1 MGTYLKRTFSGA
13 STSRTTFTLS
23 FWVKRTSLGSVK
35 SPISAETNNND
46 YDQVIFTGGDE
57 LDVNNVAGGSDV
69 ISFKTTMKFRDTS
82 AWYHIVIAIDTT
94 QASSSNGIK
103 IYVNGVLQTSFAS
116 STYAQNATFE
126 IGRNGSATSIGRRER
141 DGDAYGIGYLAD
153 FLYIDGQQK
162 VATDFGET
170 DSTTGIWK
178 PKTYS
183 GTYGNNGFK
192 LEFKNAAALGTDTS
206 GNSETF
212 TVNAA
217 GTNAQVVDTPTN
229 NFATLDPLSNYYP
242 QSTFSKGNNK
252 IQTATSTYTY
262 NLSNMGVS
270 KGKWFMEARAGAKS
284 GGGNWYSAGIAE
296 GSPSSNALTLGRD
309 TYYPSSNGAGQIGYY
324 GYATNWVYQND
335 NYYLGAT
342 SNYTTSNYGDG
353 SIIGI
358 ALDADNNNV
367 KFYAD
372 GVVQNSGTAFTI
384 GASSTG
390 FWHFAFG
397 EFDGSNNY
405 IWETNFGNPTYTI
418 SSGNADGNGYGNF
431 EYAVPSGYY
440 ALCTENLNTYG

>member
-1 MGTYLKRTFSGA
+1 MGTYLSRTPGSAGNRKTMTFSC
-13 STSRTTFTLS
+13 
-23 FWVKRTSLGSVK
+23 WVKRSGLS
-35 SPISAETNNND
+35 SFQSIISAGTNGATYSD
-46 YDQVIFTGGDE
+46 DLSFQSSDKLM
-57 LDVNNVAGGSDV
+57 LDL
-69 ISFKTTMKFRDTS
+69 ITTSGRYQAESSALFRDTS
-82 AWYHIVIAIDTT
+82 SWYHVVIAINTT
-94 QASSSNGIK
+94 AASNRMLV
-103 IYVNGVLQTSFAS
+103 YVNNEQVAVNSGGIPQNQDITFNNNTLQ
-116 STYAQNATFE
+116 E
-126 IGRNGSATSIGRRER
+126 IGRRGSNSSNFGS
-141 DGDAYGIGYLAD
+141 YYLTD
-153 FLYIDGQQK
+153 FNFIDGQ
-162 VATDFGET
+162 ALTPSTFGET
-170 DSTTGIWK
+170 DSTTGEWK
-178 PKTYS
+178 PKVTFS
-183 GTYGNNGFK
+183 GLTYGTNGFR
-192 LEFKNAAALGTDTS
+192 LQFGNAAALGTDTS
-206 GNSETF
+206 GQSNNF
-212 TVNAA
+212 TVNNA
-217 GTNAQVVDTPTN
+217 GTNAKTVDTATN

-296 GSPSSNALTLGRD
+296 GPPSSNALTLGRD

-335 NYYLGAT
+335 NYYLGAA

-418 SSGNADGNGYGNF
+418 SSGNADANGHGNF

-440 ALCTENLNTYG
+440 ALCTKNINQYG

>member
-1 MGTYLKRTFSGA
+1 MGTYLSRTPGSAGNRKTMTFSC
-13 STSRTTFTLS
+13 
-23 FWVKRTSLGSVK
+23 WVKRSGLS
-35 SPISAETNNND
+35 SFQSIISAGTNGATYSD
-46 YDQVIFTGGDE
+46 DLSFQSSDKLM
-57 LDVNNVAGGSDV
+57 LDL
-69 ISFKTTMKFRDTS
+69 ITTSGRYQAESSALFRDTS
-82 AWYHIVIAIDTT
+82 SWYHVVIAINTT
-94 QASSSNGIK
+94 AASNRMLV
-103 IYVNGVLQTSFAS
+103 YVNNEQVAVNSGGIPQNQDITFNNNTLQ
-116 STYAQNATFE
+116 E
-126 IGRNGSATSIGRRER
+126 IGRRGSNSSNFGS
-141 DGDAYGIGYLAD
+141 YYLTD
-153 FLYIDGQQK
+153 FNFIDGQ
-162 VATDFGET
+162 ALTPSTFGET
-170 DSTTGIWK
+170 DSTTGQWK
-178 PKTYS
+178 PKVTFS
-183 GTYGNNGFK
+183 GLTYGTNGFR
-192 LEFKNAAALGTDTS
+192 LQFGNAAALGTDTS
-206 GNSETF
+206 GQSNNF
-212 TVNAA
+212 TVNNA
-217 GTNAQVVDTPTN
+217 GTNAKTVDTATN

-296 GSPSSNALTLGRD
+296 GPPSSNALTLGRD

-335 NYYLGAT
+335 NYYLGAA

-418 SSGNADGNGYGNF
+418 SSGNADANGHGNF

-440 ALCTENLNTYG
+440 ALCTKNINQYG

>member
-1 MGTYLKRTFSGA
+1 MGTYLSRTPGSAGNRKTMTFSC
-13 STSRTTFTLS
+13 
-23 FWVKRTSLGSVK
+23 WVKRSGLS
-35 SPISAETNNND
+35 SFQSIISAGTNGATYSD
-46 YDQVIFTGGDE
+46 DLSFQSSDKIM
-57 LDVNNVAGGSDV
+57 LDL
-69 ISFKTTMKFRDTS
+69 ITTSGRYQAESSALFRDPS
-82 AWYHIVIAIDTT
+82 SWYHVVIAINTT
-94 QASSSNGIK
+94 AASNRMLV
-103 IYVNGVLQTSFAS
+103 YVNNEQVAVNSGGIPQNQDITFNNNTLQ
-116 STYAQNATFE
+116 E
-126 IGRNGSATSIGRRER
+126 IGRRGSNSSNFGS
-141 DGDAYGIGYLAD
+141 YYLTD
-153 FLYIDGQQK
+153 FNFIDGQ
-162 VATDFGET
+162 ALTPSTFGET
-170 DSTTGIWK
+170 DSTTGEWK
-178 PKTYS
+178 PKVTFS
-183 GTYGNNGFK
+183 GLTYGTNGFR
-192 LEFKNAAALGTDTS
+192 LQFGNAAALGTDTS
-206 GNSETF
+206 GQSNNF
-212 TVNAA
+212 TVNNA
-217 GTNAQVVDTPTN
+217 GTNAKTVDTATN

-296 GSPSSNALTLGRD
+296 GPPSSNALTLGRD

-335 NYYLGAT
+335 NYYLGAA

-418 SSGNADGNGYGNF
+418 SSGNADANGHGNF

-440 ALCTENLNTYG
+440 ALCTKNINQYG